1 MVKTVTFFNKT
12 DDLLKLTGLKTR
24 GELWSVGF
32 DLDDWDFGFVSD
44 TEWRSGYDNDKPCYE
59 WWLLDRLDLWYSG
72 YRHTEYNDKHYYI
85 AYHS

>member
-1 MVKTVTFFNKT
+1 MSKTVTFFDTT

-24 GELWSVGF
+24 GDLWAVGF

-44 TEWRSGYDNDKPCYE
+44 TPWDDDSRTFYQV
-59 WWLLDRLDLWYSG
+59 WLLDRMDWYCVG
-72 YRHTEYNDKHYYI
+72 YRHTEYNGKHYYL

>member
-1 MVKTVTFFNKT
+1 MVKTVTFFNNI

-24 GELWSVGF
+24 GDLWSVGF

-44 TEWRSGYDNDKPCYE
+44 TPWHDKLQWCYE
-59 WWLLDRLDLWYSG
+59 MWLIDRMECYCCG
-72 YRHTEYNDKHYYI
+72 YRHTEHNGKHYYI